1 MRRPPAPVEATA
13 VKPDMLLEL
22 GNTMSRIVL
31 TCCFAALLG
40 SCGTLGENKIDWG
53 QARLACADVGI
64 DPGSSAFNQCVANLY
79 SSLWE
84 EQNATER

>member
-1 MRRPPAPVEATA
+1 ME
-13 VKPDMLLEL
+13 D
-22 GNTMSRIVL
+22 NMSRIVL

-40 SCGTLGENKIDWG
+40 SCANMRENKIDWG
-53 QARLACADVGI
+53 QASLACADVGI

-84 EQNATER
+84 QQNSAER